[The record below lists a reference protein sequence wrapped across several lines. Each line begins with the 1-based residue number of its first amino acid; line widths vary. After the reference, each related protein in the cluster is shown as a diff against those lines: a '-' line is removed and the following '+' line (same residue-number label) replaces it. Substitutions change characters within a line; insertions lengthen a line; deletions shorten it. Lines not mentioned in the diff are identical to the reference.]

1 MKHKWLPRAGFV
13 LATVLALA
21 MFLPAC
27 TSDGGSTPLPTDTV
41 PVQMEFVVNLGGE
54 PAQIDPNLA
63 SWAAERSVIGLVF
76 EGLLGFNQD
85 LTLKAIVADAIPTV
99 ANGGISADGK
109 TYTFKIKSAATWS
122 DGTKVTAQQFEYSIK
137 RMLNPDLAAEYAS
150 FYWIIKGGQAY
161 YSAVSATA
169 AEKATLKA
177 AVGVTAVDA
186 STLRITLER
195 SSPTFLQL
203 MALWPVYPVREDVIT
218 ANGATWTEAGKYVGN
233 GPFIL
238 KEWVHQD
245 HMTFTPN
252 TNYWGTKPKLTK
264 ITYKM
269 ITDINAA
276 FAAYKNN
283 ELDITAPPGG
293 TEKTVL
299 ADPVLSKEVVRYAEL
314 VTFAMQFN
322 VTVAPFN
329 NVKVRQAFS
338 AAIDRSIYIDKIRN
352 GVGQVALSWIP
363 PGMPGY
369 DPAANQ
375 YGFNPTK
382 AKQLLAEAGYP
393 NAVGLPTVK
402 FQYANTGS
410 NPQLAEFLQE
420 QLRVNLGVTLVLEP
434 MESKAFSQMVNEE
447 KHTWAFFGWGAD
459 YPDPDNWLP
468 EIFGTGG
475 GVNHTLYS
483 SAAFDAKMAQ
493 AMAELDNTKRLA
505 LWAEAQKIALEDA
518 PIVTL
523 FHRERFVLVKPWVKG
538 LKTTGM
544 DGQIAG
550 DQFYNEVFIQ
560 R

>member
-1 MKHKWLPRAGFV
+1 MKHKWLTRAGFIV
-13 LATVLALA
+13 AAVMALA

-27 TSDGGSTPLPTDTV
+27 KSDEPQQTTAPTTQA
-41 PVQMEFVVNLGGE
+41 PMKFTVNLAGE
-54 PAQIDPNLA
+54 PAQIDPNRA
-63 SWAAERSVIGLVF
+63 SWAAERTVIMQVF
-76 EGLLGFNQD
+76 DGLLGFNQD
-85 LTLKAIVADAIPTV
+85 LTLKAVVAEAIPTV

-122 DGTKVTAQQFEYSIK
+122 DNTKVTAQQFEYSIK
-137 RMLNPDLAAEYAS
+137 RMLSPELACEYAS
-150 FYWIIKGGQAY
+150 FYFIIKGGEAY
-161 YSAVSATA
+161 YSATTATA
-169 AEKATLKA
+169 AEKTALKA
-177 AVGVTAVDA
+177 AVGVKAVDA
-186 STLRITLER
+186 ATLQITLEAGL
-195 SSPTFLQL
+195 PTFLQL
-203 MALWPVYPVREDVIT
+203 MALWPVYPVREDKIT
-218 ANGATWTEAGKYVGN
+218 AFGDKWTDPPNYVGN
-233 GPFIL
+233 GAFLL

-245 HMTFTPN
+245 HMTFVPN
-252 TNYWGTKPKLTK
+252 PNYWGTKPKLTE

-269 ITDINAA
+269 ITDVNAA

-299 ADPVLSKEVVRYAEL
+299 ADPILSKEVVRYAEL

-322 VTVAPFN
+322 VTMAPFN

-338 AAIDRSIYIDKIRN
+338 CAIDRSIYIDKVRN
-352 GVGQVALSWIP
+352 GVGKVALSWIP
-363 PGMPGY
+363 PGMPGFNE
-369 DPAANQ
+369 AANP
-375 YGFNPTK
+375 YGFNVTK

-393 NAVGLPTVK
+393 NAAGLPTVK
-402 FQYANTGS
+402 FQYSNTGS

-468 EIFGTGG
+468 EIFGTGA

-483 SAAFDAKMAQ
+483 SAAFDAKSKA
-493 AMAELDNTKRLA
+493 AKAELDNTKRLA
-505 LWAEAQKIALEDA
+505 LWDEAHKIALGDV
-518 PIVTL
+518 PMVTL

-544 DGQIAG
+544 DGSIAG
-550 DQFYNEVFIQ
+550 DSFFGEVFIQ
-560 R
+560 K